1 MTYTA
6 AEELSQETL
15 GMNARIR
22 RWLETT
28 TPFTFSVFAVVV
40 AFSCY
45 FAMYAFRKPFTAAAF
60 EGKVVFGD
68 FALKTALLISQT
80 LGYALSKF
88 LGIKFIV
95 ELSSSRRASVLL
107 GLIGISEVA
116 LLAFAILPPTGQVVV
131 MFMNGLPLGMIWG
144 LVFRFLEGRRTSDV
158 LGAGLSA
165 SYILAS
171 GAVKSVG
178 RWLLTQGVPESWMP
192 ATTGLLF
199 SPVIFVSTWL
209 LSLMP
214 PPSVSEET
222 LRTRRTPMTKKER
235 HAFFFSFAPGL
246 TLITVMAM
254 VLTAFR
260 DVRDNFA
267 REVWDA
273 LGYAE
278 VPAVFTLSEIPV
290 TAAVLLA
297 LGFVVILRDDR
308 RAFLLQMGMML
319 GGMGTILLSTLAFK
333 AGFVGGATW
342 MVLIGIGLYVA
353 YVPPGCFLFDRLI
366 GATRFVGTATFMI
379 FMTDAFGY
387 AASVGVLL
395 YRQFFQTNLDW
406 FAFLLGFSYVTG
418 VVGTGAFGLAWVY
431 FARRTRSSRIL

>member
-1 MTYTA
+1 
-6 AEELSQETL
+6 
-15 GMNARIR
+15 MNARIR
-22 RWLETT
+22 HWLATT
-28 TPFTFSVFAVVV
+28 TPFAFSAFGVVV

-60 EGKVVFGD
+60 EGKVVFGE
-68 FALKTALLISQT
+68 FALKTALLIAQT
-80 LGYALSKF
+80 FGYALSKF
-88 LGIKFIV
+88 LGIKWIV
-95 ELSSSRRASVLL
+95 ELPSSRRAGVLL

-116 LLAFAILPPTGQVVV
+116 LLAFAVLPPTGQVVAMV
-131 MFMNGLPLGMIWG
+131 VNGLPLGMIWG

-178 RWLLTQGVPESWMP
+178 RWLLSRGVSESWMP
-192 ATTGLLF
+192 VTTGLLF
-199 SPVIFVSTWL
+199 APVILVATWL

-222 LRTRRTPMTKKER
+222 LRTRRTPMTAKER
-235 HAFFFSFAPGL
+235 HAFFFAFAPGL
-246 TLITVMAM
+246 TLITLMAM

-278 VPAVFTLSEIPV
+278 VPAVFTLSEVPV
-290 TAAVLLA
+290 TVAVLMA
-297 LGFVVILRDDR
+297 LGFVVVLRDDR
-308 RAFLLQMGMML
+308 RAFLVQMGMML
-319 GGMGTILLSTLAFK
+319 GGMGTILLSTWAFD
-333 AGFVGGATW
+333 AGFVGGAEW
-342 MVLIGIGLYVA
+342 MVLIGIGLYIA

-379 FMTDAFGY
+379 FVTDAFGY

-395 YRQFFQTNLDW
+395 YRQFFRMNLDW
-406 FAFLLGFSYVTG
+406 LAFLRGFSYVTG
-418 VVGTGAFGLAWVY
+418 GVGTGAFGLAWVY
-431 FARRTRSSRIL
+431 FARRTRPQHLL